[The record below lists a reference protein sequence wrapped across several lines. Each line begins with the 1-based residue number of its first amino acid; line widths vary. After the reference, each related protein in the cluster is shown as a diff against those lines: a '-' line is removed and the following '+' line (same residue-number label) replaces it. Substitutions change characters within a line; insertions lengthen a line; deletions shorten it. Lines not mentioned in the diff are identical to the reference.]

1 MRDFHSRI
9 VKLDDFAKF
18 QTTNIQ
24 DMVSEKIKEQSA
36 KIVTITETFREALI
50 LSNKTYFLEEMSK
63 QKGIQKDLRKEIAV
77 YKERIKTQES

>member
-1 MRDFHSRI
+1 M
-9 VKLDDFAKF
+9 KLDDFAKF